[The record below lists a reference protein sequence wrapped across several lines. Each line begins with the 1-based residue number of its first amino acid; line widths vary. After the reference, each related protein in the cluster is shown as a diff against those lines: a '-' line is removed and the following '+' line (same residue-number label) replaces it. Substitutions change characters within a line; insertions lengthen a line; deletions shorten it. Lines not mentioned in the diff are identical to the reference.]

1 MPVSCRLQQRNFGS
15 DYTKISYRLPYSASV
30 ICCGHLRNPRPVI
43 TGISLSVKSFFC
55 PGVMQHIVVVRHSA
69 MLYNICVLAILCFR
83 TLPCSTYADPHMSQQ
98 AYKCQDGGIRV
109 KIRVK

>member
-1 MPVSCRLQQRNFGS
+1 
-15 DYTKISYRLPYSASV
+15 V

-55 PGVMQHIVVVRHSA
+55 PGLMQHIVVVRHSA
-69 MLYNICVLAILCFR
+69 MLYNICVLALFCVSKRF
-83 TLPCSTYADPHMSQQ
+83 LAAHVDPHMSQQ
-98 AYKCQDGGIRV
+98 AYKCQDGGITV